1 MSDTRTAAAMTP
13 TAKLARARSQ
23 SVGLVFMLIIQFIL
37 GIIFNLYGSMPDTGK
52 SFGLFS
58 NGWLIVHEVMGVL
71 LLLAAIGLV
80 AVAMRTGSGLAKAT
94 SWIGLLGIIAAI
106 GAGIGFT
113 RSVSN
118 GNSLGMSLA
127 FAVSLTCYVINIVR
141 LPGESPGAGS

>member
-1 MSDTRTAAAMTP
+1 MSETRTAATSA

-23 SVGLVFMLIIQFIL
+23 SAGLVFMLIIQFIL
-37 GIIFNLYGSMPDTGK
+37 GIIFNLYGSMPENGK

-58 NGWLIVHEVMGVL
+58 NGWLVVHEIMGVL

-80 AVAMRTGSGLAKAT
+80 AASMGTGSGLARAT
-94 SWIGLLGIIAAI
+94 SWIGLIGIIAAI

-113 RSVSN
+113 RSVGN

-141 LPGESPGAGS
+141 LPAESPGAGS

>member
-1 MSDTRTAAAMTP
+1 MSETRTAATP
-13 TAKLARARSQ
+13 TAAQLARVRSQ

-37 GIIFNLYGSMPDTGK
+37 GIIFNLYGSMPDNGK

-58 NGWLIVHEVMGVL
+58 NGWLIVHEIMGVL

-80 AVAMRTGSGLAKAT
+80 AAAMATGSGLAKVM
-94 SWIGLLGIIAAI
+94 SWIGLIGIIAAI

-113 RSVSN
+113 RSVGN

-127 FAVSLTCYVINIVR
+127 FAVSLACYVINVAR
-141 LPGESPGAGS
+141 LPGESPAAGS